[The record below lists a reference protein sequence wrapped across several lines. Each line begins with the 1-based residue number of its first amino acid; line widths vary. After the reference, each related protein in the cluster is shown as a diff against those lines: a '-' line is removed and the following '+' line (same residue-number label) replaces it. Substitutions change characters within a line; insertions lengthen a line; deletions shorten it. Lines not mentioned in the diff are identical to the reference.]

1 MGMLFFFLFL
11 SIYNRPLHYFFSLF
25 KTIVQLCFLLKL
37 HSFTLSHSQKFSFF
51 TFSFFNKVR
60 LPCNDSN
67 EEEPQQQKV
76 KNWQVLKEAG
86 VYTVVETEAFLL
98 FFFKNCLAFSFSLL
112 T

>member
-1 MGMLFFFLFL
+1 MLFSFLGHLQQTLTLFFLSL
-11 SIYNRPLHYFFSLF
+11 SLF

-37 HSFTLSHSQKFSFF
+37 HSFTLSHSQKFVFF
-51 TFSFFNKVR
+51 SFSFFNKVR
-60 LPCNDSN
+60 LPCNNSN

-98 FFFKNCLAFSFSLL
+98 FQQVSFFFSPLYIGW
-112 T
+112 